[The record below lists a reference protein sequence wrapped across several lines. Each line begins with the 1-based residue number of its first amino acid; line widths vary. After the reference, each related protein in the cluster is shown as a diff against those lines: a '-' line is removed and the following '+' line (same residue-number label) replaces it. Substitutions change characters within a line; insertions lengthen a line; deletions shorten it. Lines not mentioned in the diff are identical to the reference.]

1 MSSLPS
7 FDICLGVTVY
17 DLWPVGM
24 VVQVQR
30 ACAQQISKLLAV
42 AKVECQVGGD
52 DGFADDL
59 QHLLVLA
66 GSQVGENIVPF
77 QLWETKRSIKK
88 QKLHLG
94 GTQLSQKKK

>member
-1 MSSLPS
+1 
-7 FDICLGVTVY
+7 
-17 DLWPVGM
+17 M

-30 ACAQQISKLLAV
+30 ACVQQLSKLLAV
-42 AKVECQVGGD
+42 AKVECQVSGD

-94 GTQLSQKKK
+94 GIRLSWKAAAKPKKKKSPKIELVRWEYK